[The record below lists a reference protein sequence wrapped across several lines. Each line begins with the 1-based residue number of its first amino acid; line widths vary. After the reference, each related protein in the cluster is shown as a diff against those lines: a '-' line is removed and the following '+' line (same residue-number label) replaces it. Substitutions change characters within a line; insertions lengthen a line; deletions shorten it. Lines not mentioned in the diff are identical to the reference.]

1 MNEQTWA
8 VRHTSILL
16 QDVSA
21 EPLLSSVDHNVQVHS
36 DAALSVVA
44 FNTEASWDTL
54 SINTEAGFEK
64 LLIISDSYSG

>member
-1 MNEQTWA
+1 VNEQTWA
-8 VRHTSILL
+8 VRHTSILV

-44 FNTEASWDTL
+44 FNTEA
-54 SINTEAGFEK
+54 GFDE
-64 LLIISDSYSG
+64 LLINFDFYSG

>member
-8 VRHTSILL
+8 VRHTSILV

-21 EPLLSSVDHNVQVHS
+21 EPLLLSDDHTVQVHS

-44 FNTEASWDTL
+44 FNTETSWDQL
-54 SINTEAGFEK
+54 SIYANP
-64 LLIISDSYSG
+64 SCDSVAYSG